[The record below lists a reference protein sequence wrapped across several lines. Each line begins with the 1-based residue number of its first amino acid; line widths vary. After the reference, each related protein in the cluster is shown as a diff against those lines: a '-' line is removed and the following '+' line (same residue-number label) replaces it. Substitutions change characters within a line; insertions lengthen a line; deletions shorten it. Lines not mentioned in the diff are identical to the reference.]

1 MDFPQTKKMRDLRTG
16 DVFVRD
22 DFTYVAIADPYYGT
36 VWVTKPEF
44 INEEGVYSYTSAALL
59 QYEPE
64 DEAEVIGQD
73 ERSLKMFRRKHTYLM
88 KRSNLNATLLA
99 LTYYPVLCS
108 VCHGRKEGMWE
119 DQRRPQ
125 EPGSS

>member
-22 DFTYVAIADPYYGT
+22 GFTYVAIDDPYYGT
-36 VWVTKPEF
+36 VWVTTPEF
-44 INEEGVYSYTSAALL
+44 ANEYGAYSYTSAALL

-73 ERSLKMFRRKHTYLM
+73 ERPLKMFR
-88 KRSNLNATLLA
+88 
-99 LTYYPVLCS
+99 
-108 VCHGRKEGMWE
+108 
-119 DQRRPQ
+119 
-125 EPGSS
+125 

>member
-22 DFTYVAIADPYYGT
+22 GFTYVAIADPYYGT
-36 VWVTKPEF
+36 VWVTKPESV
-44 INEEGVYSYTSAALL
+44 NEEGVYSYTSAALL

-73 ERSLKMFRRKHTYLM
+73 ERPLKIFRRKHTC
-88 KRSNLNATLLA
+88 SNE
-99 LTYYPVLCS
+99 
-108 VCHGRKEGMWE
+108 KE
-119 DQRRPQ
+119 
-125 EPGSS
+125 

>member
-44 INEEGVYSYTSAALL
+44 INEEGVYSYTSVALL

-64 DEAEVIGQD
+64 DEAEVIGHD
-73 ERSLKMFRRKHTYLM
+73 ERSPKMLRRKYTY
-88 KRSNLNATLLA
+88 SN
-99 LTYYPVLCS
+99 
-108 VCHGRKEGMWE
+108 GKE
-119 DQRRPQ
+119 
-125 EPGSS
+125 

>member
-1 MDFPQTKKMRDLRTG
+1 MQTGNKKMCDLKTG

-22 DFTYVAIADPYYGT
+22 GFTYIAIADPYYGT

-44 INEEGVYSYTSAALL
+44 VNENGVYSYTSAALL

-73 ERSLKMFRRKHTYLM
+73 ERPLKMFRQKHTYF
-88 KRSNLNATLLA
+88 NE
-99 LTYYPVLCS
+99 
-108 VCHGRKEGMWE
+108 KE
-119 DQRRPQ
+119 
-125 EPGSS
+125 

>member
-1 MDFPQTKKMRDLRTG
+1 MDFPQAKKMRDLRTG

-73 ERSLKMFRRKHTYLM
+73 ERSLKMFRRKHTY
-88 KRSNLNATLLA
+88 SNE
-99 LTYYPVLCS
+99 
-108 VCHGRKEGMWE
+108 KE
-119 DQRRPQ
+119 
-125 EPGSS
+125 

>member
-64 DEAEVIGQD
+64 DEAEVIGHD
-73 ERSLKMFRRKHTYLM
+73 ERSPKMFRRKHTY
-88 KRSNLNATLLA
+88 SNE
-99 LTYYPVLCS
+99 
-108 VCHGRKEGMWE
+108 KE
-119 DQRRPQ
+119 
-125 EPGSS
+125 

>member
-1 MDFPQTKKMRDLRTG
+1 MQTGNKKMCDLKTG

-22 DFTYVAIADPYYGT
+22 GFTYVAIADPYYGT

-64 DEAEVIGQD
+64 DEAEVIGHD
-73 ERSLKMFRRKHTYLM
+73 ERSPKMLRRKYTY
-88 KRSNLNATLLA
+88 SN
-99 LTYYPVLCS
+99 
-108 VCHGRKEGMWE
+108 GKE
-119 DQRRPQ
+119 
-125 EPGSS
+125 

>member
-44 INEEGVYSYTSAALL
+44 INDKGVYSYTSAALL

-64 DEAEVIGQD
+64 DEAEVIGHD
-73 ERSLKMFRRKHTYLM
+73 ERSPKMLRRKYTY
-88 KRSNLNATLLA
+88 SN
-99 LTYYPVLCS
+99 
-108 VCHGRKEGMWE
+108 GKE
-119 DQRRPQ
+119 
-125 EPGSS
+125 

>member
-73 ERSLKMFRRKHTYLM
+73 ERSLKMFRRKHPY
-88 KRSNLNATLLA
+88 SNE
-99 LTYYPVLCS
+99 
-108 VCHGRKEGMWE
+108 KE
-119 DQRRPQ
+119 
-125 EPGSS
+125 

>member
-22 DFTYVAIADPYYGT
+22 DFTYVAIAVPYYGT

-73 ERSLKMFRRKHTYLM
+73 ERLLKMFRRKHTY
-88 KRSNLNATLLA
+88 SNE
-99 LTYYPVLCS
+99 
-108 VCHGRKEGMWE
+108 KE
-119 DQRRPQ
+119 
-125 EPGSS
+125 

>member
-73 ERSLKMFRRKHTYLM
+73 ERSLKMFRRKYTY
-88 KRSNLNATLLA
+88 SN
-99 LTYYPVLCS
+99 
-108 VCHGRKEGMWE
+108 GKE
-119 DQRRPQ
+119 
-125 EPGSS
+125 